1 MKVKMQFWFR
11 YGRESL
17 QLPVNPSSFEVASP
31 YGIEVIEVNNLGEVT
46 IPKNRGLR
54 EFRFESFLPEKY
66 DPAYCVHNKII
77 PPNEFV
83 SIIEKWRDNEKS
95 VRFIVTTANINIL
108 VLIPE
113 FTYWPSPPGSPGEI
127 QFSISLKEY
136 RVPVIKKLTT
146 SSKLSAK
153 PQRPP
158 KSESKPKIYVVKKG
172 DSLWKIAQNSNIY
185 GDGSKWRQIYEA
197 NKKLI
202 GKNPNGIK
210 PGMKLVIP

>member
-1 MKVKMQFWFR
+1 MRVKMQFWFR

-31 YGIEVIEVNNLGEVT
+31 YGIEVIEVNNLGEAT

-54 EFRFESFLPEKY
+54 EFRFESFLPAKY
-66 DPAYCVHNKII
+66 DPAYCVHNRII
-77 PPNEFV
+77 PPTDFI
-83 SIIEKWRDNEKS
+83 SIVEKWRDAEKPI
-95 VRFIVTTANINIL
+95 RFIVTTANINTL

-113 FTYWPSPPGSPGEI
+113 FIYRPSPPGSPGEV

-153 PQRPP
+153 PKRPP
-158 KSESKPKIYVVKKG
+158 KSEPKPKIYVVKKG

-197 NKKLI
+197 NKKMI

>member
-1 MKVKMQFWFR
+1 VKVKMQFWLR
-11 YGRESL
+11 YGSESL

-46 IPKNRGLR
+46 IPKNRGLQ
-54 EFRFESFLPEKY
+54 EFRFESFLPKKY

-83 SIIEKWRDNEKS
+83 SIIEKWRDNEKP

-158 KSESKPKIYVVKKG
+158 KPESKPKIYVVKKG